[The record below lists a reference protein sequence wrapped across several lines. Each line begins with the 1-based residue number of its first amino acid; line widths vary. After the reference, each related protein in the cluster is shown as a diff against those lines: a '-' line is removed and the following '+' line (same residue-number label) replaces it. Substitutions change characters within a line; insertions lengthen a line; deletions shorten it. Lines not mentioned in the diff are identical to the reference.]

1 MSDGNNKNNTVDVV
15 VPLYNNEKYAVA
27 AIKSILTQTFP
38 VRKVIVVDDGSTDR
52 SAEIVAQYF
61 AHEPRVKLVRGDHRG
76 VAAARNRG
84 IAQSDAEF
92 IAFLDSDDLWDPLK
106 LELQMPMFMHNPAV
120 GCVYCDYRII
130 DENGDIISDAY
141 ILKPTLEGDVFSR
154 LLTGNLL
161 SGSASALVVRRSL
174 FRQTGLFDESL
185 AFAEDWDMWLR
196 LAKISEI
203 KFVDRP
209 LTFIR
214 AHLSQMQANAGKG
227 RYAQRMHRLIH
238 HLRIWSK
245 WPDDVSQHDEVL
257 GMIRDA
263 FLNPCLKAGQ
273 SFERRLAVLRVM
285 NSRTGAYIHPR
296 VFRAAFTDIADRH
309 TQLVSA
315 KAGAMEVRSVLSAY
329 QYYLSLTLPRFQ
341 PPKSKLQ
348 PSAGLRQ
355 NEGVITSVPTV
366 SVIMAVYNGS
376 SYVGAAIDSILAQT
390 FADFEL
396 IVVDD
401 GSTDA
406 TAQILESIGDPRLR
420 LVRQDNQ
427 GLAASLN
434 HAISLARGKYLAR
447 HDHDDVS
454 LPQRFAKQVAFLD
467 AHPDYALLGTHTV
480 IWVGDQPTDRGH
492 RHPADDPALR
502 FQLLF
507 DSYFVH
513 GSVMMRRDA
522 VVALGGYTLDRSRQP
537 PEDYELWSRIVRQ
550 HKVAN
555 LAEPLLIYR
564 EVPSSISRTVNFKDK
579 VIKISSEN
587 LAYAAGLPHP
597 NGDTQDI
604 AAIVHHEPSMLSG
617 CPNFAR
623 MSKIIRQA
631 ARRIDRVAPGG
642 DVMTRAE
649 ALIDQLKAKLPRQDE
664 AIPRS
669 IIRLMGGIG
678 NQFFQYLFGVSR
690 AATSG
695 EQVLFDASDCAD
707 MNAVRPFKLSRLM
720 VAGPY
725 IRCGARHFDR
735 SDVELEGATNLEGDA
750 FGETIRMP
758 VQREVHFAV
767 SAENPTAA
775 GYYDGYW
782 QSYKYWDR
790 PFDIVSDMLT
800 AATKE
805 VAASRAELYQALSS
819 PDAVAVHIRRGDYT
833 SAFNLEYH
841 GVCTAEYYLRAVAE
855 LQKSLHRPHLFVFGD
870 DLPFAKEL
878 FAAFPH
884 ARYVSE
890 EVNDDVDEF
899 LLLGQAPN
907 LVISNSSFSYIAA
920 MNRNARTKRVIAPY
934 PWFTFQEDMPDYPR
948 HWVRR
953 NRKSGNSEAEDRA
966 LIASARVSVIIPSKD
981 RDQLLREAIKT
992 ALDQTHAPHEVIVSL
1007 NGATAAVRSVAEV
1020 WRQKDGRVKI
1030 VEDDR
1035 SSLPM
1040 ARNNGIRAATG
1051 EWLAFLDD
1059 DDVWARDKIE
1069 RQVGAAIMMGA
1080 DAVAC
1085 NYYKFDEKG
1094 RWDRSPL
1101 SSAKTL
1107 RWSEALTID
1116 NFFGGGSSV
1125 LARASAVKA
1134 CGGFNEALR
1143 SCEDH
1148 DMWRRLA
1155 LSGAALLFIDD
1166 KLVGYRSAHDNM
1178 TDDDR
1183 LMLAGEL
1190 AHLSE
1195 IIWDSRSVPAT
1206 ASQQAVERVLAPLL
1220 RYLVQLQDQQVNCFP
1235 SRKWEVDLI
1244 GREFEGN
1251 LAAVC
1256 AELHKL
1262 RAELLRARSESE
1274 DTRAELVRTRSEFEG
1289 TRAEL
1294 VRAQSELEHT
1304 KAELP
1309 RARGELPT
1317 AGDFFDRTSTSSPPV
1332 GRLQSGY
1339 WLRTT
1344 GTRHGLWGV
1353 AIGLAVTNPRAFM
1366 SLLVRRIRHRL
1377 LEGASA
1383 EGRRARDELPTT
1395 DDFVDRISTSPSPVG
1410 RLQSGYWLRTTGTR
1424 RGLWGVA
1431 IGLAVANPRAFMS
1444 LLRRNLRIT

>member
-1 MSDGNNKNNTVDVV
+1 MSDDDNKKNTVDVV
-15 VPLYNNEKYAVA
+15 VPLYNNEKYATA
-27 AIKSILTQTFP
+27 AIASILSQIFP
-38 VRKVIVVDDGSTDR
+38 VRKVIIVDDGSSDR
-52 SAEIVAQYF
+52 SAEIVEQYF
-61 AHEPRVKLVRGDHRG
+61 AHEPRVKLVRGEHRG
-76 VAAARNRG
+76 ASATRNRG

-106 LELQMPMFMHNPAV
+106 LELQMAVLMHNPAV
-120 GCVYCDYRII
+120 GCVYCDYRIM
-130 DENGDIISDAY
+130 DENGNIVSDAY
-141 ILKPTLEGDVFSR
+141 VLKPTLQGDVFSR

-161 SGSASALVVRRSL
+161 SGSASAIVVRRSL
-174 FRQTGLFDESL
+174 FRRTGLFDESL

-203 KFVDRP
+203 RFVDRP

-214 AHLSQMQANAGKG
+214 VHSSQMQANAGKS

-263 FLNPCLKAGQ
+263 FLKPCLTTGQ
-273 SFERRLAVLRVM
+273 SFRRRLAVLRVM
-285 NSRTGAYIHPR
+285 NIRTGAYIHRR
-296 VFRAAFTDIADRH
+296 VFRAAFKSMFHLYAEIASGH
-309 TQLVSA
+309 TELVLA
-315 KAGAMEVRSVLSAY
+315 KARPAEVGPILFAFRH
-329 QYYLSLTLPRFQ
+329 YLSVTLPRLW
-341 PPKSKLQ
+341 PLKRKSSA
-348 PSAGLRQ
+348 SAGLRQ
-355 NEGVITSVPTV
+355 NEGVITGVPTV
-366 SVIMAVYNGS
+366 SVIMAVYNGAS
-376 SYVGAAIDSILAQT
+376 FVRAAIDSILAQT
-390 FADFEL
+390 FTDFEL

-401 GSTDA
+401 GSTDT
-406 TAQILESIGDPRLR
+406 TAQILKSIGDPRLR
-420 LVRQDNQ
+420 LVRQENQ

-492 RHPADDPALR
+492 HHPTDDPALR

-513 GSVMMRRDA
+513 GSVMLRREA
-522 VVALGGYTLDRSRQP
+522 VVALGGYTLDKSRQP
-537 PEDYELWSRIVRQ
+537 PEDYELWSRIVRH

-579 VIKISSEN
+579 VITISSEN

-597 NGDTQDI
+597 NSDTQDI
-604 AAIVHHEPSMLSG
+604 AAIVHHEPCMLSG

-623 MSKIIRQA
+623 MSNIIRQA
-631 ARRIDRVAPGG
+631 ARRIDQVAPGG
-642 DVMTRAE
+642 DVMIRAE
-649 ALIDQLKAKLPRQDE
+649 TLIDQLKGKWPRQDE
-664 AIPRS
+664 AKPRS

-678 NQFFQYLFGVSR
+678 NQFFQYLFGASR
-690 AATSG
+690 AATLS
-695 EQVLFDASDCAD
+695 EQVLFDAGDCVD
-707 MNAVRPFKLSRLM
+707 MNAVRPFKLSRFM
-720 VAGPY
+720 VAGQFV
-725 IRCGARHFDR
+725 RCSARHFDR
-735 SDVELEGATNLEGDA
+735 SEVELEGVTNLEGDA
-750 FGETIRMP
+750 LGETIHMP
-758 VQREVHFAV
+758 ARREVNFAV
-767 SAENPTAA
+767 SAENPTAP

-790 PFDIVSDMLT
+790 PFDIVSDMLA

-805 VAASRAELYQALSS
+805 VAASRAALYQALSS

-841 GVCTAEYYLRAVAE
+841 GVCTAEYYVRAVAE
-855 LQKSLHRPHLFVFGD
+855 LQKSLHRPRLFVFGD

-878 FAAFPH
+878 FAAIPDV
-884 ARYVSE
+884 RYVSA

-907 LVISNSSFSYIAA
+907 LVMSNSSFSYIAA
-920 MNRNARTKRVIAPY
+920 MNRNARTKRVMAPY
-934 PWFTFQEDMPDYPR
+934 PWFTFQEDMPDYPQ

-981 RDQLLREAIKT
+981 RDQLLPEAIKT
-992 ALDQTHAPHEVIVSL
+992 ALDQTHEPHEVIVSL

-1020 WRQKDGRVKI
+1020 CRQKDGRVKI
-1030 VEDDR
+1030 VEDSR
-1035 SSLPM
+1035 SSLPV
-1040 ARNNGIRAATG
+1040 ARNNGIKAATG

-1059 DDVWARDKIE
+1059 DDIWTRDKIE
-1069 RQVGAAIMMGA
+1069 RQVSAAIMMGA
-1080 DAVAC
+1080 DVVAC
-1085 NYYKFDEKG
+1085 NYYKFNEKE
-1094 RWDRSPL
+1094 RWDPSSL
-1101 SSAKTL
+1101 SSAKT
-1107 RWSEALTID
+1107 RTWSEALTIG

-1125 LARASAVKA
+1125 LARANAIRA

-1143 SCEDH
+1143 SCEDQ

-1166 KLVGYRSAHDNM
+1166 KLAGYRIADDNM
-1178 TDDDR
+1178 TGDDR
-1183 LMLAGEL
+1183 LMLAGAL

-1195 IIWDSRSVPAT
+1195 IIWDSRSVSAT
-1206 ASQQAVERVLAPLL
+1206 ASQQATERVLAPLL
-1220 RYLVQLQDQQVNCFP
+1220 RYLVQLQDQQVNHFP
-1235 SRKWEVDLI
+1235 SHEWEIDLI

-1262 RAELLRARSESE
+1262 RADLVSARSELE
-1274 DTRAELVRTRSEFEG
+1274 DTRAELVRTRSEFDG
-1289 TRAEL
+1289 TRAETHCA
-1294 VRAQSELEHT
+1294 RD
-1304 KAELP
+1304 ELP
-1309 RARGELPT
+1309 AT
-1317 AGDFFDRTSTSSPPV
+1317 GDFADRISTSSPPV

-1339 WLRTT
+1339 WMRTT
-1344 GTRHGLWGV
+1344 GTKHGLWGI
-1353 AIGLAVTNPRAFM
+1353 AIGLAIADPRVFW

-1383 EGRRARDELPTT
+1383 EWRRARDKLPTD
-1395 DDFVDRISTSPSPVG
+1395 DDFLDRILTAPAPVG
-1410 RLQSGYWLRTTGTR
+1410 RLQSGYWLKTTETR
-1424 RGLWGVA
+1424 RGLWGVT
-1431 IGLAVANPRAFMS
+1431 IGLAVANPRAFVS
-1444 LLRRNLRIT
+1444 LLGRNFRIN